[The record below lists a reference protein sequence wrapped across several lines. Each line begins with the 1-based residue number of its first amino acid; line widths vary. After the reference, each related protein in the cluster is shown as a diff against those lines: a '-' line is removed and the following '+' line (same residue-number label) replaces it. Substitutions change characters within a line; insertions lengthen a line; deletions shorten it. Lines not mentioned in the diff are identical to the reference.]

1 MSNEFH
7 DENNL
12 YHFNYR
18 DPNAGSHAESAA
30 GSIVEPAADPVVTN
44 TPAQNGFGA
53 ANKLVNFLMAALA
66 VWARRC
72 SAITRKITGKGIS
85 PASAKGRCSHLY

>member
-12 YHFNYR
+12 YHFSYR

-44 TPAQNGFGA
+44 TPA
-53 ANKLVNFLMAALA
+53 
-66 VWARRC
+66 
-72 SAITRKITGKGIS
+72 
-85 PASAKGRCSHLY
+85 

>member
-12 YHFNYR
+12 YHFSYR

-30 GSIVEPAADPVVTN
+30 WSIVEPADPRNADIVLPED
-44 TPAQNGFGA
+44 
-53 ANKLVNFLMAALA
+53 
-66 VWARRC
+66 RED
-72 SAITRKITGKGIS
+72 
-85 PASAKGRCSHLY
+85 

>member
-12 YHFNYR
+12 YHFSYR

-44 TPAQNGFGA
+44 TLSLIHISEPT
-53 ANKLVNFLMAALA
+53 
-66 VWARRC
+66 RR
-72 SAITRKITGKGIS
+72 S
-85 PASAKGRCSHLY
+85 

>member
-18 DPNAGSHAESAA
+18 DPNAESHAESAA
-30 GSIVEPAADPVVTN
+30 GSTVEPAADPVVTD
-44 TPAQNGFGA
+44 TPVQPKKHHGG
-53 ANKLVNFLMAALA
+53 V
-66 VWARRC
+66 
-72 SAITRKITGKGIS
+72 
-85 PASAKGRCSHLY
+85 GRVVVSLLTVCLLP